1 MSAMQPFRA
10 AGAALLATLSPSR
23 GQQQLLAQQQQQQLP
38 GHSAHG
44 AHAGP
49 PPVQQASAADQAE
62 LAAQEL
68 LSQMPAQMR
77 QDPNLSFLCSL
88 MIKQQVMSQQQH
100 QATSEQLAAV
110 KADTS
115 SAAARLEVMEAAL
128 SGVSAVAQSAQAA
141 AQSAQATATAA
152 SAAVAE
158 LRGEVSTATQGMRAM
173 RGHSLSLARKAF
185 CDAIML
191 CDSKERAQA
200 ARTRIV
206 RPPKAAGGA
215 PVGLS
220 ELMAKLKLKLGGDL
234 QDCSVHPK
242 AGGVV
247 VVVRSGVDAR
257 ARVGAAA
264 AAVGSNLTVGPYFT
278 PIEVQF
284 RQLAHQFVAWAAQQS
299 SVAQQCEFLVVR
311 GVLHVKRAAPASGSS
326 GQAPTTSRDTP
337 DSRPYTYMYE
347 HVERNSD
354 GRLSLVDM
362 EANHILRRAVQVLSR
377 PGEGHSTTGAGG
389 AAQAG
394 TRRRSR
400 DARIAGAPQQQQ
412 QQQQAAAAAAAGAGT
427 TPPPAAKRASRVN
440 LGTVSNSALA
450 ELGYGDMDVEGQP
463 PGASAPT
470 SAAASGVQPVGQ
482 PDRQSAGLPLPPPL
496 PLQPP
501 LPLSGQSAQP
511 PEPPVAPVSPAPS
524 PPPPPPPRRPG
535 SPARSTQAAPA
546 STTALQPGHG
556 TRTSPAT
563 QPGTGNIARAAL
575 ASAGLRPGHGT
586 RPTSPHRRHEGDN
599 GSASQPGSV
608 GDTQVG
614 ADAGGPGGG
623 RGGGRGR
630 GRGGGTGGR
639 GSSGS
644 HGRGGGTTA
653 GLF

>member
-1 MSAMQPFRA
+1 
-10 AGAALLATLSPSR
+10 
-23 GQQQLLAQQQQQQLP
+23 
-38 GHSAHG
+38 
-44 AHAGP
+44 
-49 PPVQQASAADQAE
+49 
-62 LAAQEL
+62 
-68 LSQMPAQMR
+68 MPAQMR

-88 MIKQQVMSQQQH
+88 IIKQQVMSQQQH
-100 QATSEQLAAV
+100 QATSGQLAAV
-110 KADTS
+110 KADIGS
-115 SAAARLEVMEAAL
+115 VSVKLETMEASM
-128 SGVSAVAQSAQAA
+128 SGVSAAAQSAQAA
-141 AQSAQATATAA
+141 AEAAGATATAA
-152 SAAVAE
+152 AVAVAE
-158 LRGEVSTATQGMRAM
+158 VRGEVSTVQQDMRDM
-173 RGHSLSLARKAF
+173 RGLSLSLARKAF
-185 CDAIML
+185 CDAIMQ

-200 ARTRIV
+200 TRTRIV

-284 RQLAHQFVAWAAQQS
+284 RQLAHQFVSWAAQQS
-299 SVAQQCEFLVVR
+299 SVAQQFEFLVVR

-326 GQAPTTSRDTP
+326 GQARSAPTTSRDTP
-337 DSRPYTYMYE
+337 DSMPYTYMYE

-362 EANHILRRAVQVLSR
+362 EANHILRRAVQVLSQ

-389 AAQAG
+389 SAQAG

-412 QQQQAAAAAAAGAGT
+412 QQQQAAATAVAGAGA
-427 TPPPAAKRASRVN
+427 TPPPPAKRASRVN

-450 ELGYGDMDVEGQP
+450 ELGYGDMEVEGQP

-470 SAAASGVQPVGQ
+470 SAAASGAQPVGQ
-482 PDRQSAGLPLPPPL
+482 PDRRQSAGLPPPP
-496 PLQPP
+496 PRQPP

-524 PPPPPPPRRPG
+524 PPPPPPPGRPG
-535 SPARSTQAAPA
+535 SPAHSTQAAPA
-546 STTALQPGHG
+546 RTAALQPGHG
-556 TRTSPAT
+556 TRISPAT
-563 QPGTGNIARAAL
+563 QPGPGSIARAAL
-575 ASAGLRPGHGT
+575 ASAGLHRGHGT
-586 RPTSPHRRHEGDN
+586 RPSSPHRRHEG
-599 GSASQPGSV
+599 GSGSSSQHGSV

-623 RGGGRGR
+623 RGGGRGH
-630 GRGGGTGGR
+630 GRGGRTGGR

-644 HGRGGGTTA
+644 HGWGGGTAA
-653 GLF
+653 GRF